1 MVLRKHLS
9 AGRKMAS
16 TWLLLLLTLAIA
28 VRIGSGQSS
37 LLKRCPAACTCD
49 LDQRGLYQT
58 TCTKVEWRAIPVHD
72 FEKEVEVIVI
82 KGSKNS
88 LNIGP
93 IFQTFSKLEMLRITN
108 ANVPAIGMNSFWG
121 LVRLRTLDL
130 SRNNITQIIVD
141 NFRGQDNLLELDL
154 SKNRMERIASGTFG
168 HLKSLKSLNL
178 ADNSIDEL
186 NARLFLH
193 LAKLKYLDLSRNPI
207 DDLPPEVFKDVQE
220 LKVLKVR
227 GCHLLNVNP
236 QVYNMLTH
244 LNELDLGQNQFTYL
258 VRSEFKDLKRLR
270 VLRLDGNQLSAVVD
284 RLFEYQKGLNVLD
297 LSSNRLAKISE
308 TAFENLSNLTY
319 LDVSYNKLSRVEPE
333 SLEPLTRLQTFNL
346 SGNLQLDLMEVEPTF
361 QIIPN
366 ISTLA
371 VADMGPL
378 PIRLFAPFRQLRAL
392 NLSGNHI
399 DNNTLQIILPLTQ
412 LQLLDLSRNQL
423 SGVEERFATQLS
435 QIADLR
441 IENNPLIC
449 DRCHMG
455 ALIDMAE
462 KLPWGEKAECFL
474 PENLRGLTISKLV
487 DDARVESCMEVIVDE
502 DHDAASTSHNF
513 LEQAGSASVLA
524 FCGLI
529 LFVILAIIVVSTAIC
544 FSRHRARYYTHEDK
558 REATLEKNGTETSLL
573 TATGSEINFKFPYND
588 RVCTI
593 DEMCIPA
600 PPPPPSSGGSK
611 VLASN
616 VIERFD

>member
-1 MVLRKHLS
+1 MDPSLTRSSLS
-9 AGRKMAS
+9 RS
-16 TWLLLLLTLAIA
+16 TDARSKSTFAILLLLLLTVACVQFTDSQA
-28 VRIGSGQSS
+28 
-37 LLKRCPAACTCD
+37 LKRCPSDCECS

-58 TCTKVEWRAIPVHD
+58 SCSKVEWKAIPVPD
-72 FEKEVEVIVI
+72 IDREVEVILI
-82 KGSKNS
+82 RGSKNS
-88 LNIGP
+88 LTIGP
-93 IFQTFSKLEMLRITN
+93 IFQTFSKLEVLKITN

-121 LVRLRTLDL
+121 LVKLRTLDL

-168 HLKSLKSLNL
+168 HLKSLKSMNL

-207 DDLPPEVFKDVQE
+207 EDLPPEVFKDVQE

-244 LNELDLGQNQFTYL
+244 LSELDLGQNQFTYF
-258 VRSEFKDLKRLR
+258 VRTEFKDLKRLR
-270 VLRLDGNQLSAVVD
+270 VLRLDGNQLSVVVD
-284 RLFEYQKGLNVLD
+284 KLFEYQKGLNFLD
-297 LSSNRLAKISE
+297 LSFNRLAKISE
-308 TAFENLSNLTY
+308 KAFENLSNLTQ
-319 LDVSYNKLSRVEPE
+319 LDVSYNKLSRIEPDC
-333 SLEPLTRLQTFNL
+333 LEPLAKLQTFNI
-346 SGNLQLDLMEVEPTF
+346 SGNLQLDLMEVNPTF
-361 QIIPN
+361 QMIPN
-366 ISTLA
+366 VSTLA

-378 PIRLFAPFRQLRAL
+378 PMKLFGPFKQLRAL

-399 DNNTLQIILPLTQ
+399 DNITLQIIQPLAH

-423 SGVEERFATQLS
+423 SGIEDRYAPQL
-435 QIADLR
+435 AR
-441 IENNPLIC
+441 IGDVRMDNNPLIC

-455 ALIDMAE
+455 AIIDMANE
-462 KLPWGEKAECFL
+462 LPWREKPECFL
-474 PENLRGLTISKLV
+474 PERLRGIPI
-487 DDARVESCMEVIVDE
+487 DDLEHFAIEDCMEVIVDE

-524 FCGLI
+524 FCGLL
-529 LFVILAIIVVSTAIC
+529 LFVVLAIIVVSTAIC
-544 FSRHRARYYTHEDK
+544 LSRHRARYYTHEEK
-558 REATLEKNGTETSLL
+558 RDSTLEKNGTETSLL
-573 TATGSEINFKFPYND
+573 TAGSEINFKFPYTD

-593 DEMCIPA
+593 DEMCIP
-600 PPPPPSSGGSK
+600 PPPPPPGK
-611 VLASN
+611 LTAN

>member
-1 MVLRKHLS
+1 MHSSIDGTARKAVAAAHNPISVIVL
-9 AGRKMAS
+9 
-16 TWLLLLLTLAIA
+16 TLLLVSVQVT
-28 VRIGSGQSS
+28 SS
-37 LLKRCPAACTCD
+37 HLQKRCPTDCECN

-58 TCTKVEWRAIPVHD
+58 VCSRVQWRTVPVQD
-72 FEKEVEVIVI
+72 FDKEVEVILI
-82 KGSKNS
+82 RGSKNS
-88 LNIGP
+88 LTIGP
-93 IFQTFSKLEMLRITN
+93 VFQSLSKLEVLKITN

-121 LVRLRTLDL
+121 LVKLRTLDL
-130 SRNNITQIIVD
+130 SRNNITQITVE

-193 LAKLKYLDLSRNPI
+193 LAKLKHLDLSRNPI

-244 LNELDLGQNQFTYL
+244 LSELDLGQNQFTYF
-258 VRSEFKDLKRLR
+258 VRTEFKDLKRLR
-270 VLRLDGNQLSAVVD
+270 VLRLDGNQLSVVVD
-284 RLFEYQKGLNVLD
+284 HLFEYQKSLNILD
-297 LSSNRLAKISE
+297 LSFNRLAKISE
-308 TAFENLSNLTY
+308 KAFENLSNLTY
-319 LDVSYNKLSRVEPE
+319 LDVSYNKLSRIEPE
-333 SLEPLTRLQTFNL
+333 CLEPVAANLRTFNI
-346 SGNLQLDLMEVEPTF
+346 SGNLQLDLMEVNPTF
-361 QIIPN
+361 QVIPN

-378 PIRLFAPFRQLRAL
+378 PLKLFEPFKQLRTL

-399 DNNTLQIILPLTQ
+399 DNVTLQIIHPLVH
-412 LQLLDLSRNQL
+412 LRLLDLSRNQL
-423 SGVEERFATQLS
+423 SGVEDRHASQLA

-441 IENNPLIC
+441 MDNNPLIC

-455 ALIDMAE
+455 ALIDMATE
-462 KLPWGEKAECFL
+462 LPWPEKPVCFL
-474 PENLRGLTISKLV
+474 PERLRGIPI
-487 DDARVESCMEVIVDE
+487 DDLQPDSVEICMEVIVDE

-513 LEQAGSASVLA
+513 LEQAGSVSVLA
-524 FCGLI
+524 FCGLMVFI
-529 LFVILAIIVVSTAIC
+529 VLAVIVVSTAIC
-544 FSRHRARYYTHEDK
+544 LSRHRARYYTHEEK
-558 REATLEKNGTETSLL
+558 RDTMMEKNGTETSIL
-573 TATGSEINFKFPYND
+573 TAAGSEINFKFPYTD

-593 DEMCIPA
+593 DEMCIPP
-600 PPPPPSSGGSK
+600 PPPPPSK
-611 VLASN
+611 PPAN

>member
-1 MVLRKHLS
+1 MQPS
-9 AGRKMAS
+9 FS
-16 TWLLLLLTLAIA
+16 EAI
-28 VRIGSGQSS
+28 
-37 LLKRCPAACTCD
+37 KRCPSNCD
-49 LDQRGLYQT
+49 CSLDQKGLYQT
-58 TCTKVEWRAIPVHD
+58 SCSKVEWKSIPVSD
-72 FEKEVEVIVI
+72 FDREVEVILI
-82 KGSKNS
+82 RGSKNS
-88 LNIGP
+88 LTIGP
-93 IFQTFSKLEMLRITN
+93 ILQTFSRLEVLTITN

-121 LVRLRTLDL
+121 LVKLRLLDL

-236 QVYNMLTH
+236 QVYNMLPH
-244 LNELDLGQNQFTYL
+244 LTELDLGQNQFTYL
-258 VRSEFKDLKRLR
+258 VRTEFKDLKRLR
-270 VLRLDGNQLSAVVD
+270 ILRLDGNQLSAVVD
-284 RLFEYQKGLNVLD
+284 RLFEYQKGLNFLD
-297 LSSNRLAKISE
+297 LSRNRLAKISE
-308 TAFENLSNLTY
+308 KAFENLSNLTY
-319 LDVSYNKLSRVEPE
+319 LDVSYNKLSRIEPE
-333 SLEPLTRLQTFNL
+333 CLEPVTGLQTFNI
-346 SGNLQLDLMEVEPTF
+346 SGNLQLDLMEVNPTF
-361 QIIPN
+361 QMIPN
-366 ISTLA
+366 VSTLA
-371 VADMGPL
+371 IADMGPL
-378 PIRLFAPFRQLRAL
+378 PMKLFGPFKQLRAL
-392 NLSGNHI
+392 NLSGNHV
-399 DNNTLQIILPLTQ
+399 DNNTLQIILPLAR

-423 SGVEERFATQLS
+423 SGIEDRYTSQLAH
-435 QIADLR
+435 IEDLR
-441 IENNPLIC
+441 IDNNPLIC

-455 ALIDMAE
+455 AIIEMAKE
-462 KLPWGEKAECFL
+462 LPWREKPECFL
-474 PENLRGLTISKLV
+474 PERLRGIPINDLEHFAIE
-487 DDARVESCMEVIVDE
+487 DCMEVIVDE

-513 LEQAGSASVLA
+513 LEQAGSVSVLA
-524 FCGLI
+524 FCGLF

-544 FSRHRARYYTHEDK
+544 LSRHRARYYTHEEK
-558 REATLEKNGTETSLL
+558 RDSTLEKNGTETSLL
-573 TATGSEINFKFPYND
+573 TAGSEINFKFPYTD

-600 PPPPPSSGGSK
+600 PPPPPGK
-611 VLASN
+611 PTTN